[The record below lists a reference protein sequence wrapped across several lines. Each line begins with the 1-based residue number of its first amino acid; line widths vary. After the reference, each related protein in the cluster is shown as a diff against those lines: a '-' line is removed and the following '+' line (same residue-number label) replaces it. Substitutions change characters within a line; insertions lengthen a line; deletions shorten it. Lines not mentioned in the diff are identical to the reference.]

1 MTQNSYSEMGEY
13 QESLGTQLLKAN
25 HNANKIELKKVSAF
39 AFSEIKADTD
49 QQNDVRSSKKIQL
62 TQKNSIV
69 VKCFR
74 DTTLHN

>member
-1 MTQNSYSEMGEY
+1 MGEY

-49 QQNDVRSSKKIQL
+49 QQNDVRSSKKIQ
-62 TQKNSIV
+62 
-69 VKCFR
+69 
-74 DTTLHN
+74 